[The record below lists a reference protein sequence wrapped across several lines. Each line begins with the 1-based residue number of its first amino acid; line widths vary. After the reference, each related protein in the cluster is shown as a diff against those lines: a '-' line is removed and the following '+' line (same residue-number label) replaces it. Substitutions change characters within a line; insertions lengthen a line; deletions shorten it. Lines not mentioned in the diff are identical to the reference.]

1 MKTMLMVI
9 FAALML
15 TAGLVSGTM
24 AGYGYHGH
32 GMGMGDMS
40 KIDGN
45 DDSKIT
51 FEEFSAS
58 HLDRLRSAFGMLD
71 TDKDGFLSKEEY
83 DKFLKVHGYEV
94 PAEG

>member
-1 MKTMLMVI
+1 MKNRLI
-9 FAALML
+9 IAFAALML

-24 AGYGYHGH
+24 AGYSYHGH

-40 KIDGN
+40 KLDSD

-58 HLDRLRSAFGMLD
+58 QLDRLRSAFNMLD
-71 TDKDGFLSKEEY
+71 TDNDGFISKDEY
-83 DKFLKVHGYEV
+83 NEFLKVHGYEV
-94 PAEG
+94 PSEG